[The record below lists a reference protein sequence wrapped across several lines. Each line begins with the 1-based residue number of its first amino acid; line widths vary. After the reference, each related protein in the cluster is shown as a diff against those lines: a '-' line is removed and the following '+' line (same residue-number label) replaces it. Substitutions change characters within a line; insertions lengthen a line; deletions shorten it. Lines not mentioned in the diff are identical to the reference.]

1 MKKRF
6 GIYSVIV
13 IGIVIFSLSSCMSV
27 QKVKVSVR
35 EKSTPGKFYTGIGK
49 SGSFL
54 EAINRSKMDAV
65 RKAVID
71 MIGPQRE
78 AASHQKLKE
87 VIYDSHNPNA
97 FVFTDTFKITRKDKI
112 GSQYVVEC
120 RVSVNIQAVKDTLRA
135 NGLLESSIA
144 KGAKATNLEKSGNA
158 GSKKVSS
165 SGLPVEET
173 PSAEGL
179 TTQEKALIYNYIK
192 GMTYMVYFNEENG
205 KDTFYMKAA
214 VSIANEYLAQ
224 HSIEAVDMEQIEK
237 IKKDERDVYEE
248 ETGESISI
256 IQWIAQKLNAD
267 VYIEIDGETSGEV
280 SGDGYYGQASVTL
293 KLYDPSTGRLLG
305 SVPWNSPRTYSDVSE
320 RAARINAIQ
329 ASVYKAMPIAI
340 KQAESYML
348 KSLRNGI
355 PYSVTIQDTPD
366 SRLMSRFRRKLK
378 TRVKAVK
385 TLYQSARETKYRVYF
400 WGEIEDLVDII
411 FDISETIPGLEN
423 MEQVMLRGNSVIFN
437 TGM

>member
-1 MKKRF
+1 MKRGWIYF
-6 GIYSVIV
+6 GIITT
-13 IGIVIFSLSSCMSV
+13 IIFFFASCMSV
-27 QKVKVSVR
+27 QTVKVSVS
-35 EKSTPGKFYTGIGK
+35 EKSSPGKVYTGVGK
-49 SGSFL
+49 SKSFL

-65 RKAVID
+65 RKAIIEI
-71 MIGPQRE
+71 IGRE
-78 AASHQKLKE
+78 NERVNHQKLGE
-87 VIYDSHNPNA
+87 LIYNSHNPNA
-97 FVFTDTFKITRKDKI
+97 FIFTDTFKVTRKDRVDN
-112 GSQYVVEC
+112 QYVVEC
-120 RVSVNIQAVKDTLRA
+120 RVSVNIQAIKDTLEA
-135 NGLLESSIA
+135 NGLLGGVA
-144 KGAKATNLEKSGNA
+144 TKGGKTVKAEEPG
-158 GSKKVSS
+158 GS
-165 SGLPVEET
+165 VEQLST
-173 PSAEGL
+173 EGL
-179 TTQEKALIYNYIK
+179 TAQERALINNYIK
-192 GMTYMVYFNEENG
+192 GMTYMVYFNEEG
-205 KDTFYMKAA
+205 KGDTFYMRAA

-267 VYIEIDGETSGEV
+267 VYIEINGETSGEA
-280 SGDGYYGQASVTL
+280 SGDGYYAQANVTL

-340 KQAESYML
+340 KQVRNYML

-366 SRLMSRFRRKLK
+366 SRLMSKFRRKLK

-400 WGEIEDLVDII
+400 WGEIDDLVDVI
-411 FDISETIPGLEN
+411 FNVAETIPGLEN
-423 MEQVMLRGNSVIFN
+423 MEQVMLRGNSVVFN

>member
-1 MKKRF
+1 MKRGWIYF
-6 GIYSVIV
+6 GIITT
-13 IGIVIFSLSSCMSV
+13 IIFFFASCMSV
-27 QKVKVSVR
+27 QTVKVSVS
-35 EKSTPGKFYTGIGK
+35 EKSSPGKVYTGVGK
-49 SGSFL
+49 SKSFL

-65 RKAVID
+65 RKAIIEI
-71 MIGPQRE
+71 IGRE
-78 AASHQKLKE
+78 NERVNHQKLGE
-87 VIYDSHNPNA
+87 LIYNSHNPNA
-97 FVFTDTFKITRKDKI
+97 FIFTDTFKVTRKDRVDN
-112 GSQYVVEC
+112 QYVVEC
-120 RVSVNIQAVKDTLRA
+120 RVSVNIQAIKDTLEA
-135 NGLLESSIA
+135 NGLLGGVA
-144 KGAKATNLEKSGNA
+144 TKGGKTVKAEEPG
-158 GSKKVSS
+158 GS
-165 SGLPVEET
+165 VEQLST
-173 PSAEGL
+173 EGL
-179 TTQEKALIYNYIK
+179 TAQERALINNYIK
-192 GMTYMVYFNEENG
+192 GMTYMVYFNEEG
-205 KDTFYMKAA
+205 KRDTFYMRAA

-267 VYIEIDGETSGEV
+267 VYIEINGETSGEA
-280 SGDGYYGQASVTL
+280 SGDGYYAQANVTL

-340 KQAESYML
+340 KQVRNYML

-366 SRLMSRFRRKLK
+366 SRLMSKFRRKLK

-400 WGEIEDLVDII
+400 WGEIDDLVDVI
-411 FDISETIPGLEN
+411 FNVAETIPGLEN
-423 MEQVMLRGNSVIFN
+423 MEQVMLRGNSVVFN